1 MNAAAPQ
8 FGATGLVHLRDKDI
22 LSSVSRKFSGLPDE
36 AARWFREFSTFMDK
50 HDLGPYKD
58 NTVSVLVNDFHVVS
72 DPHTLPDVPHAGWPG
87 PTGPLPFSSGRV
99 TTSATTASAP
109 PNADAISMDDLAVT
123 DTDVST
129 ILNQANIADFEEKD
143 DADSTEPTSTGAGT
157 ATDGFSSPS
166 GSGPA
171 AAPSVAVSQKQT
183 ATFAPPPAPPMPRDG
198 PLPSLYAPHPPTATS
213 SPGAFARSGGYQY

>member
-22 LSSVSRKFSGLPDE
+22 ISSVSRKFSGSPDE

-87 PTGPLPFSSGRV
+87 PTGPLPFSSSRT

-109 PNADAISMDDLAVT
+109 PNADAISMHDLAVSVHE
-123 DTDVST
+123 VSAA
-129 ILNQANIADFEEKD
+129 LEAASIADNEEKEE
-143 DADSTEPTSTGAGT
+143 ADNASPTSTAAGT
-157 ATDGFSSPS
+157 SADGSTEPS
-166 GSGPA
+166 GSGATPA
-171 AAPSVAVSQKQT
+171 SSMAVSQNQT
-183 ATFAPPPAPPMPRDG
+183 ATFAPPPAPPMPHVG
-198 PLPSLYAPHPPTATS
+198 PLPPLYAPHPPTA
-213 SPGAFARSGGYQY
+213 AVL

>member
-36 AARWFREFSTFMDK
+36 AARWFREITTFMDK

-87 PTGPLPFSSGRV
+87 PTGPLPFSSGRT

-109 PNADAISMDDLAVT
+109 PNADAISMHDLAVS
-123 DTDVST
+123 DHEVSAA
-129 ILNQANIADFEEKD
+129 LEAANIADNEEKEGD
-143 DADSTEPTSTGAGT
+143 EDAAPTSSGADT
-157 ATDGFSSPS
+157 AADP
-166 GSGPA
+166 
-171 AAPSVAVSQKQT
+171 
-183 ATFAPPPAPPMPRDG
+183 
-198 PLPSLYAPHPPTATS
+198 
-213 SPGAFARSGGYQY
+213 

>member
-22 LSSVSRKFSGLPDE
+22 LTSVSRKFSGLPDE
-36 AARWFREFSTFMDK
+36 AARWFREITTFMDK

-58 NTVSVLVNDFHVVS
+58 NTVSVL
-72 DPHTLPDVPHAGWPG
+72 
-87 PTGPLPFSSGRV
+87 
-99 TTSATTASAP
+99 
-109 PNADAISMDDLAVT
+109 
-123 DTDVST
+123 VST

-213 SPGAFARSGGYQY
+213 SPGAFARSSGYQY